1 MPTLRLLHLFRRGL
15 LMLLWFVGT
24 SIAAVWFVFRDP
36 QFNFRLVVV
45 GALIPDIIDGIGG
58 GAGPL
63 HSVVTVIALLAVV
76 MLITTGRR
84 PVRKPLLAVIIG
96 LFMHLVFDGAF
107 ANTSMFW
114 WPLGG
119 FATYEQALPSID
131 RGWINV
137 GLELVGVG
145 LILWVRSQ
153 IGQTGKKTQQTQ

>member
-1 MPTLRLLHLFRRGL
+1 MSALRLLHLFRRGL

-24 SIAAVWFVFRDP
+24 SVAAVWFVFRDP

-76 MLITTGRR
+76 MLVTTGRR

-119 FATYEQALPSID
+119 FATYEQALPSVD
-131 RGWINV
+131 RGWINI
-137 GLELVGVG
+137 GLELVGIG

-153 IGQTGKKTQQTQ
+153 IGQTGKNIQQTQ

>member
-1 MPTLRLLHLFRRGL
+1 
-15 LMLLWFVGT
+15 MLLWFVGT
-24 SIAAVWFVFRDP
+24 SVAAVWFVFRDP

-63 HSVVTVIALLAVV
+63 HSLISVVAIMVVAMLAT
-76 MLITTGRR
+76 IGRR
-84 PVRKPLLAVIIG
+84 VLRKKVLAVIIG
-96 LFMHLVFDGAF
+96 LFLHLVFDGAF
-107 ANTSMFW
+107 TNTSMFW

-137 GLELVGVG
+137 GLELVGVV
-145 LILWVRSQ
+145 LIIWVRSQ
-153 IGQTGKKTQQTQ
+153 IGLMGKKIQQTQ

>member
-1 MPTLRLLHLFRRGL
+1 
-15 LMLLWFVGT
+15 MLLWFVGT
-24 SIAAVWFVFRDP
+24 SVAAVWFVFRDP

-84 PVRKPLLAVIIG
+84 PVRKPLLAVNIG

-119 FATYEQALPSID
+119 FATYEQALPSVD
-131 RGWINV
+131 RGWINI
-137 GLELVGVG
+137 GLELVGIG

-153 IGQTGKKTQQTQ
+153 IGQTGKNIQQTQ

>member
-1 MPTLRLLHLFRRGL
+1 
-15 LMLLWFVGT
+15 MLLWFVGT
-24 SIAAVWFVFRDP
+24 SVAAVWFVFRDP

-45 GALIPDIIDGIGG
+45 GALIPDIIDGIWG

-84 PVRKPLLAVIIG
+84 PIRKPLLAVIIG

-131 RGWINV
+131 RGWINI

-145 LILWVRSQ
+145 LIAWVRSQ
-153 IGQTGKKTQQTQ
+153 IGQTGKKIQQTQ

>member
-1 MPTLRLLHLFRRGL
+1 
-15 LMLLWFVGT
+15 MLLWFVGT

-45 GALIPDIIDGIGG
+45 GALIPDILDGVGG
-58 GAGPL
+58 GAGPM

-153 IGQTGKKTQQTQ
+153 IGKTGKKIQQTQ

>member
-1 MPTLRLLHLFRRGL
+1 
-15 LMLLWFVGT
+15 MLLWFVGT
-24 SIAAVWFVFRDP
+24 SVAAVWFVFRDP

-119 FATYEQALPSID
+119 FATYEQALRSVD
-131 RGWINV
+131 RGWINI

-145 LILWVRSQ
+145 LIFWVRSQ
-153 IGQTGKKTQQTQ
+153 IGQTGKKIQQTQ

>member
-1 MPTLRLLHLFRRGL
+1 
-15 LMLLWFVGT
+15 MLLWFVGT

-58 GAGPL
+58 GAGPM
-63 HSVVTVIALLAVV
+63 HSVVTVIALLAIV

-96 LFMHLVFDGAF
+96 LFVHLVFDGAF
-107 ANTSMFW
+107 TNTSMFW

-119 FATYEQALPSID
+119 FATYEQALPSIE

-145 LILWVRSQ
+145 LIFWVRSQ
-153 IGQTGKKTQQTQ
+153 IGLTGKKIQQTQ

>member
-1 MPTLRLLHLFRRGL
+1 
-15 LMLLWFVGT
+15 MLLWFVGT
-24 SIAAVWFVFRDP
+24 SVAAVWFVFRDP

-96 LFMHLVFDGAF
+96 LFLHLVFDGAF

-119 FATYEQALPSID
+119 FETYEQALPSTD

-153 IGQTGKKTQQTQ
+153 IGPIGKKAQQTQ

>member
-1 MPTLRLLHLFRRGL
+1 
-15 LMLLWFVGT
+15 MLLWFVGT
-24 SIAAVWFVFRDP
+24 SVAAVWFGFRDP

-153 IGQTGKKTQQTQ
+153 IGQTGKKIQQTQ

>member
-1 MPTLRLLHLFRRGL
+1 
-15 LMLLWFVGT
+15 MLLWFVGT
-24 SIAAVWFVFRDP
+24 SVAAVWFVFRDP

-45 GALIPDIIDGIGG
+45 GALIPDVIDGIGG

-119 FATYEQALPSID
+119 FETYEQALPSVD

-153 IGQTGKKTQQTQ
+153 IGQTGKEIQQTQ

>member
-1 MPTLRLLHLFRRGL
+1 
-15 LMLLWFVGT
+15 
-24 SIAAVWFVFRDP
+24 
-36 QFNFRLVVV
+36 
-45 GALIPDIIDGIGG
+45 
-58 GAGPL
+58 
-63 HSVVTVIALLAVV
+63 VVTVIALLAVV

-119 FATYEQALPSID
+119 IATYQQALPSID

-153 IGQTGKKTQQTQ
+153 IGLTGKKIQQTQ

>member
-1 MPTLRLLHLFRRGL
+1 
-15 LMLLWFVGT
+15 MLLWFVGT

-63 HSVVTVIALLAVV
+63 HSVVTVIGLLAVV

-119 FATYEQALPSID
+119 FATYEQALPSVD
-131 RGWINV
+131 RGWINI

-145 LILWVRSQ
+145 LIIWVRSQ
-153 IGQTGKKTQQTQ
+153 IGKTGKKIQQTQ

>member
-1 MPTLRLLHLFRRGL
+1 MPTLRLLYLFRRGL

-24 SIAAVWFVFRDP
+24 SVAAVWFVFRDP

-153 IGQTGKKTQQTQ
+153 IGQTGKKIQQTQ

>member
-1 MPTLRLLHLFRRGL
+1 
-15 LMLLWFVGT
+15 MLLWFVGT

-119 FATYEQALPSID
+119 FATYEQALPSVD
-131 RGWINV
+131 RGWINI

-145 LILWVRSQ
+145 LIIWVRSQ
-153 IGQTGKKTQQTQ
+153 IGLTGKKIQQTQ

>member
-1 MPTLRLLHLFRRGL
+1 
-15 LMLLWFVGT
+15 MLLWFVGT

-58 GAGPL
+58 GAGPM
-63 HSVVTVIALLAVV
+63 HSVVTVIALLAIV

-84 PVRKPLLAVIIG
+84 PVRKPLLALIIG

-153 IGQTGKKTQQTQ
+153 IGLTGKKIQQTQ

>member
-1 MPTLRLLHLFRRGL
+1 
-15 LMLLWFVGT
+15 MLLWFVGT
-24 SIAAVWFVFRDP
+24 SVEAVWFVFRDP

-76 MLITTGRR
+76 MLVTTGRR
-84 PVRKPLLAVIIG
+84 PVRKPLLAVIIW

-119 FATYEQALPSID
+119 FATYEQALPSVD
-131 RGWINV
+131 RGWINI
-137 GLELVGVG
+137 GLELVGIG

-153 IGQTGKKTQQTQ
+153 IGQTGKNIQQTQ

>member
-1 MPTLRLLHLFRRGL
+1 
-15 LMLLWFVGT
+15 MLLWFVGT
-24 SIAAVWFVFRDP
+24 SVAAVWFVFRDP

-96 LFMHLVFDGAF
+96 LFLHLVFDGAF
-107 ANTSMFW
+107 TNTSMFW

-153 IGQTGKKTQQTQ
+153 IGPIGKKVQQTQ

>member
-1 MPTLRLLHLFRRGL
+1 
-15 LMLLWFVGT
+15 MLLWFVGT
-24 SIAAVWFVFRDP
+24 SVAAVWFVFRDP

-84 PVRKPLLAVIIG
+84 PVRKPLLAVVIG

-119 FATYEQALPSID
+119 FATYEQALPSVD
-131 RGWINV
+131 RGWINI

-145 LILWVRSQ
+145 LIFWVRSQ
-153 IGQTGKKTQQTQ
+153 IGQTGKKIQQTQ

>member
-1 MPTLRLLHLFRRGL
+1 
-15 LMLLWFVGT
+15 MLLWFVGT
-24 SIAAVWFVFRDP
+24 SVAAVWFVFRDP

-76 MLITTGRR
+76 MLVTTGRR
-84 PVRKPLLAVIIG
+84 PVRKPLLAVNIG
-96 LFMHLVFDGAF
+96 LLMHLVFDGAF

-119 FATYEQALPSID
+119 FATYEQALPSVD
-131 RGWINV
+131 RGWINI
-137 GLELVGVG
+137 GLELVGIG

-153 IGQTGKKTQQTQ
+153 IGQTGKNIQQTQ

>member
-1 MPTLRLLHLFRRGL
+1 
-15 LMLLWFVGT
+15 MLLWFVGT
-24 SIAAVWFVFRDP
+24 SVAAVWFVFRDP

-45 GALIPDIIDGIGG
+45 GALIPDVIDGIGG

-119 FATYEQALPSID
+119 FETYEQALPSIG

-145 LILWVRSQ
+145 FILWVRSQ
-153 IGQTGKKTQQTQ
+153 IGHTGKKIQQAQ

>member
-1 MPTLRLLHLFRRGL
+1 
-15 LMLLWFVGT
+15 MLLWFVGT

-63 HSVVTVIALLAVV
+63 HSVVTVIGLLAVV

-119 FATYEQALPSID
+119 FATYEQALPSVD
-131 RGWINV
+131 RGWINI

-145 LILWVRSQ
+145 LIIWVRSQ
-153 IGQTGKKTQQTQ
+153 IGLTGKKIQQTQ

>member
-1 MPTLRLLHLFRRGL
+1 
-15 LMLLWFVGT
+15 MLLWFVGT

-119 FATYEQALPSID
+119 FATYEQALPSIE

-137 GLELVGVG
+137 GFELVGVG

-153 IGQTGKKTQQTQ
+153 IGQTGKKIQQTQ

>member
-1 MPTLRLLHLFRRGL
+1 M
-15 LMLLWFVGT
+15 
-24 SIAAVWFVFRDP
+24 
-36 QFNFRLVVV
+36 
-45 GALIPDIIDGIGG
+45 
-58 GAGPL
+58 
-63 HSVVTVIALLAVV
+63 HSVVTVIALLAIV

-96 LFMHLVFDGAF
+96 LFLHLVFDGAF
-107 ANTSMFW
+107 TNTSMFW

-137 GLELVGVG
+137 GLELVGVC

-153 IGQTGKKTQQTQ
+153 IGPIGKKVQQTQ

>member
-1 MPTLRLLHLFRRGL
+1 
-15 LMLLWFVGT
+15 MLLWFVGT
-24 SIAAVWFVFRDP
+24 SVAAVWFVFRDP

-45 GALIPDIIDGIGG
+45 GALIPDVIDGIGG

-63 HSVVTVIALLAVV
+63 HSAVTVIALLAVV
-76 MLITTGRR
+76 MLITIGRR

-119 FATYEQALPSID
+119 FATYEQALPSVD
-131 RGWINV
+131 RGWINI
-137 GLELVGVG
+137 GLELVGIG

-153 IGQTGKKTQQTQ
+153 IGQTGKKIQQTQ

>member
-1 MPTLRLLHLFRRGL
+1 
-15 LMLLWFVGT
+15 MLLWFVGT
-24 SIAAVWFVFRDP
+24 SVAAVWFVFRDP

-45 GALIPDIIDGIGG
+45 GALIPDIIDGIWG

-84 PVRKPLLAVIIG
+84 PIRKPLLAVIIG

-131 RGWINV
+131 RGWINI
-137 GLELVGVG
+137 GLELVGIG
-145 LILWVRSQ
+145 LIAWVRSQ
-153 IGQTGKKTQQTQ
+153 IGQTGKKIQQTQ

>member
-1 MPTLRLLHLFRRGL
+1 
-15 LMLLWFVGT
+15 MLLWFVGT
-24 SIAAVWFVFRDP
+24 SVAAVWFVFRDP
-36 QFNFRLVVV
+36 QFNFRLVVI
-45 GALIPDIIDGIGG
+45 GALIPDVIDGIGG

-119 FATYEQALPSID
+119 LATYEQALPSID

-153 IGQTGKKTQQTQ
+153 IGQTGKKVQQTQ

>member
-1 MPTLRLLHLFRRGL
+1 
-15 LMLLWFVGT
+15 MLLWFVGT
-24 SIAAVWFVFRDP
+24 SVAAVWFVFRDP
-36 QFNFRLVVV
+36 QFNYRLVVV

-119 FATYEQALPSID
+119 FATYEQALPSVD
-131 RGWINV
+131 RGWINI

-145 LILWVRSQ
+145 LIIWVRSQ
-153 IGQTGKKTQQTQ
+153 IGLTGKKIQQTQ

>member
-1 MPTLRLLHLFRRGL
+1 
-15 LMLLWFVGT
+15 MLLWFVGT
-24 SIAAVWFVFRDP
+24 SVAAVWFVFRDP

-84 PVRKPLLAVIIG
+84 PVRKPLLAVVIG

-119 FATYEQALPSID
+119 FATYEQALPSIE

-153 IGQTGKKTQQTQ
+153 IGLAVKKIQQTQ

>member
-1 MPTLRLLHLFRRGL
+1 
-15 LMLLWFVGT
+15 MLLWFVGT

-58 GAGPL
+58 GAGPM
-63 HSVVTVIALLAVV
+63 HSVVTVIALLAIV

-84 PVRKPLLAVIIG
+84 PVRKPLLALIIG

-119 FATYEQALPSID
+119 FATYEQALP
-131 RGWINV
+131 
-137 GLELVGVG
+137 
-145 LILWVRSQ
+145 
-153 IGQTGKKTQQTQ
+153 QTQ

>member
-1 MPTLRLLHLFRRGL
+1 
-15 LMLLWFVGT
+15 MLLWFVGT
-24 SIAAVWFVFRDP
+24 SVAAVWFVFRDP

-76 MLITTGRR
+76 MLVTTGRR
-84 PVRKPLLAVIIG
+84 PVRKPLLALNIG
-96 LFMHLVFDGAF
+96 LFIHLVFDGAF

-119 FATYEQALPSID
+119 FATYEQALPSVD
-131 RGWINV
+131 RGWINI
-137 GLELVGVG
+137 GLELVGIG

-153 IGQTGKKTQQTQ
+153 IGQTGKNIQQTQ

>member
-1 MPTLRLLHLFRRGL
+1 
-15 LMLLWFVGT
+15 MLLWFVGT
-24 SIAAVWFVFRDP
+24 SVAAVWFVFRDP

-119 FATYEQALPSID
+119 FETYEQALPSID

-153 IGQTGKKTQQTQ
+153 IGQTGKKVQQTQ

>member
-1 MPTLRLLHLFRRGL
+1 
-15 LMLLWFVGT
+15 MLLWFVGT
-24 SIAAVWFVFRDP
+24 SVAAVWFVFRDP

-45 GALIPDIIDGIGG
+45 GALIPDVIDGIGG

-63 HSVVTVIALLAVV
+63 HSVVTVIVLLAVV

-119 FATYEQALPSID
+119 FETYEQALPSID

-153 IGQTGKKTQQTQ
+153 IGQTGKKVQQTQ